1 MQLSPGVSTP
11 ETDLTFNVTS
21 VSSNATGFVGT
32 FRWGPVEERVQ
43 INGNESELVQWFGQ
57 PDTTT
62 AVSFLSAANYL
73 LYAQPLIAV
82 RVVGDT
88 AANAAATTSNV
99 LVKNVDDY
107 EAQTLTDSFIA
118 RYPGTMGNSLLV
130 SAANSDGY
138 STWAYAGEFTY
149 EPTDV
154 NTFNVVVVDED
165 GVITGN
171 AGTVL
176 ERYELMTNTPGS
188 KKLDGTTAYIREA
201 VKNQSRWI
209 FVGDETAIS
218 FIESGSEGVFE
229 VSLSN
234 GADDNDTGGTL
245 SFEDGYDLFSDK
257 DQVEIMR
264 VFTANAPVVAKAYAA
279 DLMETRQDAIAF
291 VAPELA
297 DVYNTV
303 TAQTNVTEFYDTEFN
318 KNSSY
323 YFGVDNWK
331 LVRDRYND
339 RDVWIPCDSD
349 AAGLH
354 ARTAELNE
362 PWFSPAGLNRGVLK
376 NVIRLAWSAKE
387 ESRDVLYPKGI
398 NSIVAMKGEGNVL
411 WGDRTGLKAPSA
423 FNRINVRTLFIVI
436 KKAIARAARYQLF
449 ELNDFITRST
459 FRNATDQYLDNVKS
473 RRGIY
478 DKLVVCDTTNNTPQV
493 IDANEMVGDIFVKPA
508 RSINNIRLNFVATG
522 TGVDFSE
529 VENA

>member
-1 MQLSPGVSTP
+1 MQLSPGVSTR
-11 ETDLTFNVTS
+11 ETDLTFTVTS
-21 VSSNATGFVGT
+21 VSSNATGFVGV

-73 LYAQPLIAV
+73 LYAQPLIVA

-88 AANAAATTSNV
+88 ATNAASTSTDT

-107 EAQTLTDSFIA
+107 ESQTLTDAIIA

-130 SAANSDGY
+130 SAANSEGY
-138 STWAYAGEFTY
+138 STWEYAGEFTY

-154 NTFNVVVVDED
+154 NTFNLVVVDED
-165 GVITGN
+165 GIISGN

-176 ERYELMTNTPGS
+176 ETFELMNVTPGS

-209 FVGDETAIS
+209 FVGDESAID
-218 FIESGSEGVFE
+218 FAVVGSEGIYE
-229 VSLSN
+229 ASLTN
-234 GADDNDTGGTL
+234 GADDNDITGVGSTV
-245 SFEDGYDLFSDK
+245 SFEDGFDLFADK

-264 VFTANAPVVAKAYAA
+264 VFTANAPVVAKGYAA

-291 VAPELA
+291 IAPELG

-303 TAQTNVTEFYDTEFN
+303 DAQANVLEFYNDEFN

-339 RDVWIPCDSD
+339 RDVWIPCDSVFMP
-349 AAGLH
+349 AL
-354 ARTAELNE
+354 LNWA
-362 PWFSPAGLNRGVLK
+362 WFSPAGLNRGVLE

-387 ESRDVLYPKGI
+387 ETRDVLYPKGI

-493 IDANEMVGDIFVKPA
+493 IDSNEMVGDIFVKPA
-508 RSINNIRLNFVATG
+508 RSINNIKLNFVATG